1 MQDQITAQTMPM
13 TPREQKLLAQL
24 EEIKQI
30 CLELSS
36 ILSAQDKVIATQ
48 GQELA
53 QLRRSMI
60 ELKEENSHLRE
71 VLQTWRERMDSVL
84 SQLRG
89 LN

>member
-1 MQDQITAQTMPM
+1 MQDQITAQTLPM
-13 TPREQKLLAQL
+13 SPREQKLLAQL

-48 GQELA
+48 CQELA

>member
-1 MQDQITAQTMPM
+1 MQDQITAQTLPM
-13 TPREQKLLAQL
+13 SPREQKLLAQL

>member
-1 MQDQITAQTMPM
+1 MQDQITAQTLSMS
-13 TPREQKLLAQL
+13 PREQKLLAQL

-36 ILSAQDKVIATQ
+36 ILNAQDKVIATQ